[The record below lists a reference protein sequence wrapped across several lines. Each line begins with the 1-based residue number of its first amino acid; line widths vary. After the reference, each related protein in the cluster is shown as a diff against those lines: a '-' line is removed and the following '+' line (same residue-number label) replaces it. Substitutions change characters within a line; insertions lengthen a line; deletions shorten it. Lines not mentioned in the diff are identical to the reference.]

1 LSDSRYDLNVL
12 IDIAVK
18 IERSAQDFYKLLS
31 KRFSEKKD
39 VFKKISKEEGL
50 HAEKYY
56 QLLSRLDQILYSTAE
71 TNAQADRN
79 IKVLEESGIVGIL
92 KEGEKRAPFPNLE
105 IAIKEAVSL
114 EKDTL
119 IFYLNLAM
127 KLTGQEKEQLL
138 KIINEEHSHLLIV
151 SQILKES

>member
-1 LSDSRYDLNVL
+1 M
-12 IDIAVK
+12 
-18 IERSAQDFYKLLS
+18 S

-39 VFKKISKEEGL
+39 IFKKLSIEEGL

-71 TNAQADRN
+71 TNTQADRN
-79 IKVLEESGIVGIL
+79 IEVLEESGIVGIL
-92 KEGEKRAPFPNLE
+92 KEGKKRAHFSNLE
-105 IAIKEAVSL
+105 VAIKEAVSL

-127 KLTGQEKEQLL
+127 KLTGQDKEQLL